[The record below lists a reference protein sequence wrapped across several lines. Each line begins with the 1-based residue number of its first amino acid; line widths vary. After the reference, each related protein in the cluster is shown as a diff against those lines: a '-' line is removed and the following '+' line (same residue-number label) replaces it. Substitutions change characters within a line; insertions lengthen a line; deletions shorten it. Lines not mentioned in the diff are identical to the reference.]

1 MFAGTIVKV
10 EKPTNEF
17 GILLDYNR
25 FEGSTSGTA
34 STPSGKCDASED
46 MWKYRVVQ
54 DPVLKFLER
63 HCWLLSVLVQKVHQ
77 DDPLQASPVHG
88 TLSHKM
94 TGERTKCLEQ
104 LFRSKWV
111 GALKGVFQNNLII
124 AALHSEPRME
134 ELWCLL
140 DCLVKKQDWQ
150 QCAEILWAL
159 PETKLLNDPKL
170 QTFHDVVMY
179 RQASKLPAEGNV
191 PLLFIKYECCI
202 TESLLPTDTRVHTL
216 FPPFLSPVTVFLTV
230 PILGLL
236 AASVVL
242 LSLQCSPDN

>member
-94 TGERTKCLEQ
+94 TGERTRCLEQ

-230 PILGLL
+230 PIRALL